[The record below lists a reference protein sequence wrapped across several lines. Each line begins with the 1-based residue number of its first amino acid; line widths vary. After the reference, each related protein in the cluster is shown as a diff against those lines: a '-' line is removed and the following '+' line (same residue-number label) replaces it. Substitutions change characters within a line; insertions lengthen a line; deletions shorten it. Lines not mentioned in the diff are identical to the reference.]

1 MGFIKIKKK
10 KKAIII
16 SIKGYKLTNKER
28 LILSK
33 EKPWGLILFKRNI
46 KTIIQTKYLIQE
58 IKKLTKD
65 KNFPILIDE
74 EGSTV
79 SRLVNIINHNIS
91 ASYFGNLYSINNKL
105 CVKIYK
111 KYLNSLCKNLR
122 NIGIN
127 INTIPVLD
135 ILRKNTNKVI
145 GVRSFSNKKEIV
157 KKLGQITV
165 KECHINKIVAVIKH
179 IPGHGCATLDS
190 HLKMPKVRLNANHLN
205 KNDFFPFKKNTAKM
219 AMTAHILYQ
228 KIDSNNVATFSK
240 KIIKEIIRKKIG
252 YKGIL
257 MSDDISMKALKYDL
271 ITNAKKSL
279 KAGCNLVLYCAGNI
293 NDNFKLI
300 KSLPY
305 IDKFTAKK
313 TSEIYKIL
321 R

>member
-1 MGFIKIKKK
+1 MK

-16 SIKGYKLTNKER
+16 SIKGFKLTNKEK

-33 EKPWGLILFKRNI
+33 EYPWGVILFKRNI
-46 KTIIQTKYLIQE
+46 KNLIQ
-58 IKKLTKD
+58 IKHLIQKIKILTKD
-65 KNFPILIDE
+65 KYFPILIDE

-79 SRLVNIINHNIS
+79 SRLSNIINHNIS
-91 ASYFGNLYSINNKL
+91 ANYFGNLYSLNNKL
-105 CVKIYK
+105 CIKLYK
-111 KYLNSLCKNLR
+111 KYLISLCKNLR
-122 NIGIN
+122 SIGIN

-135 ILRKNTNKVI
+135 ILRKSTNKII
-145 GVRSFSNKKEIV
+145 GKRSFSNKKEIV

-165 KECHINKIVAVIKH
+165 DECHINKIATVMKH
-179 IPGHGCATLDS
+179 IPGHGCSKMDS
-190 HLKMPKVRLNANHLN
+190 HLKLPKVYLTKDHLN
-205 KNDFFPFKKNTAKM
+205 KNDFFPFKENKSQM
-219 AMTAHILYQ
+219 AMTAHILYK
-228 KIDSNNVATFSK
+228 KIDSYNVATFSK

-257 MSDDISMKALKYDL
+257 MTDDISMKALKYDL

-279 KAGCNLVLYCAGNI
+279 EAGCNIVLYCAGNI
-293 NDNFKLI
+293 KDNMKLI